1 MRVDAQSGLHP
12 SSRVQSVDALRGLA
26 MIIMALDHT
35 RDFFHAGAMS
45 FQPEDLTQTTAI
57 LFFTRWITHICAPVF
72 MFTAGI
78 GAFLWLNG
86 NRGASQGRTLPGR
99 STDQLSVF
107 LWTRGL
113 WLVVLEL
120 TALRFAMSFSL
131 ARGPV
136 LLTILWAL
144 GWSMVVLGFL
154 VHVPMRWLAILSIAW
169 VALHNL
175 ADPIHAAQF
184 GSHAWIW
191 NILHEPGAFKL
202 GGIQFQVAYPLVPW
216 IFVMAAGFCFGRL
229 IATDPPQDSPKPQ
242 SKRAQRI
249 PSPPAPRR
257 RWTFRIGLGLT
268 VAFLVIRAVNIYG
281 DPQPWSSDNPDLM
294 LLSFLKCTKYPPSLD
309 FLLMTL
315 GPALM
320 LLGWFDR
327 LSFKKT
333 NPLIVFGRV
342 PLFYF
347 LVHFFI
353 IHLLTFPFAW
363 IRYGHAGFLLNPMP
377 SLGGSMAG
385 SMNSYPPDFGYP
397 LWVVY
402 AVWIA
407 VVAML
412 YPLCLWFAR
421 LKERRSDWWL
431 SYL

>member
-1 MRVDAQSGLHP
+1 MGRGAQSGP
-12 SSRVQSVDALRGLA
+12 QSQSRVQSVDALRGLV

-35 RDFFHAGAMS
+35 REYFHSGAMS
-45 FQPEDLTQTTAI
+45 FQPEDLARTTAI

-78 GAFLWLNG
+78 GTFFWLRG
-86 NRGASQGRTLPGR
+86 NPTRTTG
-99 STDQLSVF
+99 QLSVF

-120 TALRFAMSFSL
+120 TVLRFAMNFSL
-131 ARGPV
+131 TKGAV
-136 LLTILWAL
+136 LLSILWAL
-144 GWSMVVLGFL
+144 GWSMVALGFL
-154 VHVPMRWLAILSIAW
+154 VHVPVRWLAILSIGW
-169 VALHNL
+169 IALHNL
-175 ADPIHAAQF
+175 ADPINAAQF

-191 NILHEPGAFKL
+191 NLLHQPGAFQL
-202 GGIQFQVAYPLVPW
+202 GGMQFLVAYPLVPW
-216 IFVMAAGFCFGRL
+216 IFVMSAGFCFGRL
-229 IATDPPQDSPKPQ
+229 IAPDSSKPRSKDPSLDAA
-242 SKRAQRI
+242 R
-249 PSPPAPRR
+249 RR

-268 VAFLVIRAVNIYG
+268 LAFLVIRAVNIYG
-281 DPQPWSSDNPDLM
+281 DPRPWSAEDPDMM
-294 LLSFLKCTKYPPSLD
+294 LLSFLRCTKYPPSLD

-327 LSFKKT
+327 LSFKKI

-347 LVHFFI
+347 LVHFSV
-353 IHLLTFPFAW
+353 IHLLTIAFAL

-377 SLGGSMAG
+377 SVGGSMDQ
-385 SMNSYPPDFGYP
+385 YPPDFGYP

-402 AVWIA
+402 AVWIG
-407 VVAML
+407 VVSML